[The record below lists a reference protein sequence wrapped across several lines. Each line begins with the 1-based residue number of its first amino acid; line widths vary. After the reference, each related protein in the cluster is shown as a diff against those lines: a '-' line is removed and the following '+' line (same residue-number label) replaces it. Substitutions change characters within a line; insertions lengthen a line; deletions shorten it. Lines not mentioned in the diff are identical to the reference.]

1 MKSKELIEKFKA
13 IGFKE
18 YEAKIFLV
26 LLTGRL
32 MSATEISTE
41 AKLIRTSIY
50 DTLKTF
56 VERGYCNEI
65 ETPTILKF
73 QIIDPQVITDKI
85 EKELNEA
92 NTKRISSLKDVF
104 SEASIAAGYG
114 KDARTEEEDNI
125 ELIRGFNKHRVVK
138 YTALVNSAEKEILG
152 MNRIRGIVTDELK
165 SSAEELVRT
174 GGVIRYIY
182 KISLDFKI
190 KKDGKLLAATKDD
203 LIKLCRSFEKF
214 GEQVRLTEMNIPNA
228 GIFDGKT
235 AYINVSSKNPNTK
248 NKQSD
253 LIIKNSDFV
262 DNLKDMF
269 EFYWQNSLTIDEYE
283 ANNK

>member
-1 MKSKELIEKFKA
+1 MKNKELIEKFKA

-26 LLTGRL
+26 LLSGRL

-85 EKELNEA
+85 EKEFNEA

-104 SEASIAAGYG
+104 TEASAAAGYG
-114 KDARTEEEDNI
+114 KNAATEDEDNV

-138 YTALVNSAEKEILG
+138 YTTLVNEAKQEILG

-165 SSAEELVRT
+165 SSAEEIVKT
-174 GGVIRYIY
+174 GGAVRYIY

-190 KKDGKLLAATKDD
+190 KKEGKLIEATKDD
-203 LIKLCRSFEKF
+203 LIKICRSFEVI

-235 AYINVSSKNPNTK
+235 AYINVTGNNKNAK

-283 ANNK
+283 AKK